1 MLMNFSSSQKLYLIA
16 FVSLFFKII
25 IVFFFHEKALTDEWS
40 ILFNNFYKVKFFS
53 YYNFENLYVPT
64 SYMPPLYFFFI
75 LFCKYVSFEIF
86 NYLYII
92 YFFQLLI
99 STLSIF
105 VFFNFCKKFLSDHNL
120 CLFGVLIFSFFP
132 LVVIATALISSATL
146 QIYLYLIVI
155 NYFLDLVDEKKTN
168 LIKISVVSS
177 LCLLLRGE
185 FIIIF
190 IFSLI
195 FIAIL
200 KKKKLP
206 KCLLIF
212 LITTLIISPY
222 LLRNYLNTGKVHI
235 VNVSGYALWKG
246 NNHLSRAEGFA
257 NPLHPNS
264 RNKWPTDPKFER
276 LYLKLDNIKKDKNYE
291 INRDSVFLDEAIN
304 NIIDNKSKY
313 FKLYLN
319 KLFSF
324 YFIDLNSSYPHYYNI
339 FNIAPLI
346 IVSFLSVP
354 TFILSLKVF
363 KTKNYKLAYL
373 TLIIIILT
381 FTLSIFNILPR
392 YKVSIISIQILYSL
406 LFLSKFFQKT
416 K

>member
-1 MLMNFSSSQKLYLIA
+1 MLMNFSKSQKLYLIA
-16 FVSLFFKII
+16 FVSLFFKTI
-25 IVFFFHEKALTDEWS
+25 IVFFFHEKTLTDEWS
-40 ILFNNFYKVKFFS
+40 ILFNNFNKVNFFS
-53 YYNFENLYVPT
+53 YYNFESLYLPT
-64 SYMPPLYFFFI
+64 SYLPPLYFFFI
-75 LFCKYVSFEIF
+75 IFCKYVSFEIF

-105 VFFNFCKKFLSDHNL
+105 VFFNFCKNFLSNDNL
-120 CLFGVLIFSFFP
+120 CLLGALIFSFFP
-132 LVVIATALISSATL
+132 LIVIATALISSATL
-146 QIYLYLIVI
+146 QIYLYLIAI
-155 NYFLDLVDEKKTN
+155 NYFLDLVDGKKIN

-185 FIIIF
+185 FVIIF

-200 KKKKLP
+200 KKKNLS

-212 LITTLIISPY
+212 LITILIISPY

-246 NNHLSRAEGFA
+246 NNHLSRAEGFGD
-257 NPLHPNS
+257 PLHPDS
-264 RNKWPTDPKFER
+264 RNKWPNETKFED
-276 LYLKLDNIKKDKNYE
+276 LFFKLDNIKKDKSYE
-291 INRDSVFLDEAIN
+291 INRDAVFLEEGIN
-304 NIIDNKSKY
+304 NIINNKSKY

-324 YFIDLNSSYPHYYNI
+324 YFIDLNSNYPHYYHI
-339 FNIAPLI
+339 FNIVPLI
-346 IVSFLSVP
+346 IISLLSIP
-354 TFILSLKVF
+354 TFIFSLKVF

-373 TLIIIILT
+373 TSILIILT
-381 FTLSIFNILPR
+381 FTLSIFFILPR

-406 LFLSKFFQKT
+406 LFLSKFFQKI

>member
-1 MLMNFSSSQKLYLIA
+1 MNFSNSQKLYLIA
-16 FVSLFFKII
+16 FLSLFFKAI

-40 ILFNNFYKVKFFS
+40 ILFNNFYKVNFFS
-53 YYNFENLYVPT
+53 YYNFENLYLPT

-75 LFCKYVSFEIF
+75 VFCKYVSFEIF
-86 NYLYII
+86 NYIYVI
-92 YFFQLLI
+92 YFFQLII

-105 VFFNFCKKFLSDHNL
+105 VFFDFCKKFISNNNL
-120 CLFGVLIFSFFP
+120 CLFGVLIFSLFP
-132 LVVIATALISSATL
+132 LIVIATALISSATL
-146 QIYLYLIVI
+146 QIFLYLIAI
-155 NYFLDLVDEKKTN
+155 NYFLDLIEEKKTN
-168 LIKISVVSS
+168 LIKISFISS

-185 FIIIF
+185 FMVVF
-190 IFSLI
+190 ISSLI

-200 KKKKLP
+200 KKKNLF

-212 LITTLIISPY
+212 LITLLIISPY

-246 NNHLSRAEGFA
+246 NNHLSRVEGYG
-257 NPLHPNS
+257 NPLHPDS
-264 RNKWPTDPKFER
+264 RNKWPKDPKFER
-276 LYLKLDNIKKDKNYE
+276 LFLKLDSIKKDKKYE
-291 INRDSVFLDEAIN
+291 INRDLAFLDEGIS
-304 NIIDNKSKY
+304 NIINNKSKY

-324 YFIDLNSSYPHYYNI
+324 YFIDLNSNYPRYYNI
-339 FNIAPLI
+339 LNIAPLI
-346 IVSFLSVP
+346 IVSLLSIP
-354 TFILSLKVF
+354 TLIFSLKVL

-373 TLIIIILT
+373 TLILIILT
-381 FTLSIFNILPR
+381 FTLSIFFILPR

-406 LFLSKFFQKT
+406 LFLNKFFQKT